1 MPLYT
6 TIDEKSIKPSY
17 HNQITVMFRCCFPK
31 KVQRLPETLG
41 DIPANLPRYIPKV
54 HEGIVASV
62 YDGDTIT
69 IAGYTVG
76 DPQLYKFSVRLLG
89 IDCPEIRGKS
99 TSEKRVAG
107 LAKVEVEQLCL
118 GRHVRLSEHA
128 QEKYG
133 RLLARVSVSGIDI
146 SDHLISKKLAVPY
159 DGKTKKTPDDWEEY
173 AGLARVV

>member
-1 MPLYT
+1 
-6 TIDEKSIKPSY
+6 
-17 HNQITVMFRCCFPK
+17 MFRCCFPK
-31 KVQRLPETLG
+31 SVQRLPETLA
-41 DIPANLPRYIPKV
+41 DVPEKLPRYVPRV
-54 HEGIVASV
+54 YEGIVTSV

-76 DPQLYKFSVRLLG
+76 DPQLYRFSVRLIG
-89 IDCPEIRGKS
+89 IDCPEIRGKTS
-99 TSEKRVAG
+99 SEKRVAG

-118 GRHVRLSEHA
+118 GRHVRLSEHS

-133 RLLARVSVSGIDI
+133 RLLAKVQVAGIDV
-146 SDHLISKKLAVPY
+146 SEHLISRKLAVPY